1 MRRESAL
8 AAFRSAGA
16 NERLMS
22 ISNMVAPNDRELF
35 QSYRLHNP

>member
-22 ISNMVAPNDRELF
+22 ISNMVCKCENLILR
-35 QSYRLHNP
+35 SH